1 MPTIYKATLTETAV
15 LSLLQATRATG
26 GLSGISAAPWLRLA
40 IPDKRAQR
48 RRERPHRLELPAP
61 GSSMAWGYDQAC
73 IAACTSSTLK
83 KRSRPLTALPE

>member
-1 MPTIYKATLTETAV
+1 MPTIYKATLTEMAV

-26 GLSGISAAPWLRLA
+26 GLSGISAASRLRVE
-40 IPDKRAQR
+40 IPDKRAR
-48 RRERPHRLELPAP
+48 GRPHRLELPAP